1 MTIDVRN
8 EDGVQIWTWSSPDRS
23 TNVVDAEALTALGRA
38 LEGLRSDG
46 AARGAILTSGK
57 DTFAVGGDLR
67 RIEAMARGEI
77 DVVGLSAGITDV
89 LALLRAIETC
99 GKPVVAA
106 MNGSAVGG
114 GYEIALA
121 CHRRIAADDPRLQIG
136 LPETQWGLLPG
147 AGGTQRLP
155 RLIGILRAAPILL
168 EGKNLR
174 PEEALAQGLIDEVV
188 PRAELLAAAKR
199 WILGGGKAVQPWD
212 QKGYE
217 IPGGGPEGK
226 AGRMFFTG
234 ANAMLRARSA
244 ALYPAG
250 RAMLSAMYEGLQLP
264 LERATR
270 VETRLFVE
278 LLRGPVARRMLRTL
292 FLGVQSAQKGARR
305 PKDVPAFEPGRVG
318 VLGAGLMG
326 SGIAAA
332 CAQAGLEVV
341 LLDRDLAAAERGKA
355 GLARQLDRL
364 VEKGRMDA
372 AKRDRVLAR
381 ITPTADFAALAGAG
395 MVVEAVFEDR
405 AVKAD
410 VTRRA
415 EAVVGPAA
423 IFGTNTS
430 TLPITGLA
438 EASVR
443 PESFIGVHFF
453 SPVERMQLVE
463 VIRGRQTSDR
473 ALAGTL
479 DFIRRIG
486 KTPIVVNDSRGFY
499 TSRVFGTYLTE
510 GSAMLLEGVRPA
522 LIENAGRMAG
532 MPMPPLQL
540 ADEVGLALMH
550 QVREQTRK
558 DLGGALP
565 ENPTAR
571 VLEIVVGQLG
581 RTGKRDGK
589 GFYDYVDG
597 QKALFP
603 GLAEH
608 FPPAA
613 EQPAVGALIERFL
626 YVQALEA
633 ARCMEEGVLLAA
645 EDADVGAVLGW
656 GFAPYTGGPL
666 SLIDTVGAA
675 RFVERCSA
683 LAGQHGQRFSPP
695 QLLAEMAA
703 GGRSFY

>member
-8 EDGVQIWTWSSPDRS
+8 EDGIQIWTWNAKDRS
-23 TNVVDAEALTALGRA
+23 TNVVDGDALAALDRA
-38 LEGLRSDG
+38 LAGLKADG

-77 DVVGLSAGITDV
+77 DVAALSAGITDV
-89 LALLRAIETC
+89 LALLRRIETC

-121 CHRRIAADDPRLQIG
+121 CHHRIAADDARLQIG

-155 RLIGILRAAPILL
+155 RLIGILRAAPLLL

-174 PEEALAQGLIDEVV
+174 PAEALAQGLIDQVV
-188 PRAELLAAAKR
+188 PRADLLSAAKR
-199 WILGGGKAVQPWD
+199 WILEGGKAMQPWD

-217 IPGGGPEGK
+217 VPGGGPEGK

-234 ANAMLRARSA
+234 ANAMLRAKSA

-250 RAMLSAMYEGLQLP
+250 RATLSAMYEGLQLP

-278 LLRGPVARRMLRTL
+278 LLCGPVARRMLRTL

-305 PKDVPAFEPGRVG
+305 PKDVPPFEPSKVG

-341 LLDRDLAAAERGKA
+341 LLDRDLAAAERGREALRK
-355 GLARQLDRL
+355 QLDRQ
-364 VEKGRMDA
+364 VEKGRMA
-372 AKRDRVLAR
+372 AEKRDRMLAR
-381 ITPTADFAALAGAG
+381 ITPTADFTALAGATL
-395 MVVEAVFEDR
+395 VVEAVFEDR
-405 AVKAD
+405 AIKAD

-415 EAVVGPAA
+415 EAVVDPGA

-438 EASVR
+438 EASRR
-443 PESFIGVHFF
+443 PESFLGMHFF

-473 ALAGTL
+473 ALAATL
-479 DFIRRIG
+479 DFVRRIG

-510 GSAMLLEGVRPA
+510 GSALLLEGVRPA
-522 LIENAGRMAG
+522 LIENAGRMSG

-550 QVREQTRK
+550 QVREQTKK

-565 ENPTAR
+565 DNPTAR
-571 VLEIVVGQLG
+571 VLDVVVGQLG

-589 GFYDYVDG
+589 GFYDYQSGDK
-597 QKALFP
+597 QLFA
-603 GLAEH
+603 GLSAH

-613 EQPAVGALIERFL
+613 EQPAVEALIERFL

-675 RFVERCSA
+675 RFVARCTA
-683 LAGQHGQRFSPP
+683 LAAQHGPRFAPP
-695 QLLAEMAA
+695 ALLVEMAA
-703 GGRSFY
+703 SGKRFY

>member
-1 MTIDVRN
+1 MSIDVRT
-8 EDGVQIWTWSSPDRS
+8 EDGIQIWTWSAPDRS
-23 TNVVDAEALTALGRA
+23 TNVVDGDALVALARC
-38 LEGLRSDG
+38 LDGLVADQG
-46 AARGAILTSGK
+46 ARGAILTSGK

-67 RIEAMARGEI
+67 RIEAMARGEL
-77 DVVGLSAGITDV
+77 DVAALSAGITDV
-89 LALLRAIETC
+89 LALLRRLETC

-106 MNGSAVGG
+106 ISGSAVGG

-121 CHRRIAADDPRLQIG
+121 CHRRIAADDPRIQLG

-155 RLIGILRAAPILL
+155 RLIGIMRAAPILL

-174 PEEALAQGLIDEVV
+174 PKEALELGMIDEVV
-188 PRAELLAAAKR
+188 PRAELIAAAKR
-199 WILGGGKAVQPWD
+199 WIQGGGKAVQPWD

-217 IPGGGPEGK
+217 IPGGGPESK
-226 AGRMFFTG
+226 SGRMFFTG
-234 ANAMLRARSA
+234 ANAMLRAKSA

-250 RAMLSAMYEGLQLP
+250 RAMLSALYEGLQLP

-278 LLRGPVARRMLRTL
+278 LLRGPVARSMLRTM
-292 FLGVQSAQKGARR
+292 FLGVQGAQKGARR
-305 PKDVPAFEPGRVG
+305 PKDVPPFEPGKVA

-326 SGIAAA
+326 SGIAAV
-332 CAQAGLEVV
+332 CAQTGLEVV
-341 LLDRDLAAAERGKA
+341 LLDRDLAAAESGKE
-355 GLARQLDRL
+355 GLRKQLDRQ

-372 AKRDRVLAR
+372 EKRDRVLAR
-381 ITPTADFAALAGAG
+381 ITPTADFADLAGAT

-405 AVKAD
+405 AIKAD

-415 EAVVGPAA
+415 EAVLGPDA

-443 PESFIGVHFF
+443 PASFIGVHFF

-473 ALAGTL
+473 ALASTL
-479 DFIRRIG
+479 DFVRRIG

-510 GSAMLLEGVRPA
+510 GSAMLLEGVAPA

-558 DLGGALP
+558 DLGAALP
-565 ENPTAR
+565 DNPTAR
-571 VLEIVVGQLG
+571 VLEVVVGKLG
-581 RTGKRDGK
+581 RTGRRDGK
-589 GFYDYVDG
+589 GFYDYAG
-597 QKALFP
+597 GEKALFP

-608 FPPAA
+608 FPLAA
-613 EQPAVGALIERFL
+613 AQPTAASLVERFL
-626 YVQALEA
+626 YTQALEA

-666 SLIDTVGAA
+666 SLIDTVGPA
-675 RFVERCSA
+675 RFVERAEA
-683 LAGQHGQRFSPP
+683 LCAAHGPRFSPP
-695 QLLAEMAA
+695 KGLVEMAA
-703 GGRSFY
+703 AGRRFY